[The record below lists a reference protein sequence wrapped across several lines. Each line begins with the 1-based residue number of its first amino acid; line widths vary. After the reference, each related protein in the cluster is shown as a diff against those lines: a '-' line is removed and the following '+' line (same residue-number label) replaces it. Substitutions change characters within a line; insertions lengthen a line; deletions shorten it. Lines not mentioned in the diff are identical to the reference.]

1 MQNLFEVLNNE
12 ERAVYSL
19 RSLYKGYGYTQYK
32 MSKFEEYDLYVKNK
46 EFLVSDNVITFTDT
60 DGKLMALKPDVTL
73 SIIKSNKD
81 LNSGVKKVFYNENV
95 YRVSKGTH
103 AFKEIMQVGLEC
115 LGDVDDYTVYEVLVL
130 AVKSLE
136 SISKEYVLDISN
148 LGIVSAIVEDLNVS
162 EIGKAKILACLGE
175 KNVQGI
181 EEVCEQ
187 ENADIN
193 KAQMLKS
200 LVSVYGTPKKVFQ
213 MLDEMS
219 LPEKA
224 VVAKQ
229 KLACAIGV
237 LESQGLANK
246 VNVDFSVV
254 NDMSYYNGI
263 VFRGFI
269 SGIPTGVLS
278 GGQYDLLMNKMG
290 FDKKAIG
297 FAVYLDALGKLGD
310 KNVSYD
316 VDTVVIYSDKTD
328 MQNVFASCEKE
339 RVQGKS
345 VIALK
350 TIPEKFTYKNAIDLT
365 EGGI

>member
-1 MQNLFEVLNNE
+1 MQNFYEVLNNE

-81 LNSGVKKVFYNENV
+81 LNNGIKKVFYNENV
-95 YRVSKGTH
+95 YRISKGTH

-115 LGDVDDYTVYEVLVL
+115 QGDVDDYTVAEVLTL
-130 AVKSLE
+130 AVKSLQ
-136 SISKEYVLDISN
+136 SISDNYVLDVSN
-148 LGIVSAIVEDLNVS
+148 LAIVSAIIEDLAVS
-162 EIGKAKILACLGE
+162 DESKNKILTCLGE

-181 EEVCEQ
+181 E
-187 ENADIN
+187 DICDSECVDKQ
-193 KAQMLKS
+193 KAQVLKQ
-200 LVSVYGTPKKVFQ
+200 LVCAYGKPNTVIA
-213 MLDEMS
+213 MLDKMD

-229 KLACAIGV
+229 KLISVLNA
-237 LESQGLANK
+237 LESQKIIDN
-246 VNVDFSVV
+246 VNIDFSVV

-263 VFRGFI
+263 VFKGFI

-290 FDKKAIG
+290 SDKKAIG
-297 FAVYLDALGKLGD
+297 FAVYLDSLSKLGE
-310 KNVSYD
+310 KTTSYD
-316 VDTVVIYSDKTD
+316 ADTVIVYSDKTD
-328 MQNVFASCEKE
+328 VEKVLNSAREE
-339 RVQGKS
+339 RLQGKS

-350 TIPEKFTYKNAIDLT
+350 SMPEKFTCKNIIDLT
-365 EGGI
+365 EGGK

>member
-1 MQNLFEVLNNE
+1 LNNE

-81 LNSGVKKVFYNENV
+81 LNSGIKKVFYNENV

-115 LGDVDDYTVYEVLVL
+115 LGDVDDYTVSEVLML
-130 AVKSLE
+130 AVKSLQ
-136 SISKEYVLDISN
+136 SISNNFVLDLSN
-148 LGIVSAIVEDLNVS
+148 LGIVSAMIEDLNIS
-162 EIGKAKILACLGE
+162 QAGKSKILACLGE
-175 KNVQGI
+175 KNTQGI
-181 EEVCEQ
+181 EEVCVSEGVEIQ
-187 ENADIN
+187 
-193 KAQMLKS
+193 KAQALKQ
-200 LVSVYGTPKKVFQ
+200 LACIYGAPSNVFKV
-213 MLDEMS
+213 LDDMD

-224 VVAKQ
+224 VYAKQ
-229 KLACAIGV
+229 KLVSAVKA
-237 LESQGLANK
+237 LESEGLADK
-246 VNVDFSVV
+246 VNIDFSVV

-263 VFRGFI
+263 VFKGFI

-278 GGQYDLLMNKMG
+278 GGQYYLLMNKMG

-297 FAVYLDALGKLGD
+297 FAVYLDALSKLGD
-310 KNVSYD
+310 KSEEYD
-316 VDTVVIYSDKTD
+316 VETVILYSEQTD
-328 MQNVFASCEKE
+328 MQKVLESAKKE
-339 RVQGKS
+339 RENGKS
-345 VIALK
+345 VLVLK
-350 TIPEKFTYKNAIDLT
+350 SMPEKFACKKVVDLT
-365 EGGI
+365 CGGN